1 MKTVIN
7 VSLSGHPKT
16 FQLEEEAYKALQ
28 DYIERARARLR
39 RDPDHEEVLRDLEQ
53 SIGEKLCKS
62 LRGDDRVVS
71 RKEVDVVLDEI
82 GAVNTGN
89 GDAAAETTPFD
100 RPRRFCRIDEDKWFF
115 GVCQGL
121 SAYSD
126 IAVEWVRAIFVVG
139 AFFTG
144 GALILLYLLLAFV
157 LPQVRDRREYDAS
170 LRTHAGTA

>member
-1 MKTVIN
+1 MKTVIH

-28 DYIERARARLR
+28 DYLERARARLR

-53 SIGEKLCKS
+53 SIGEKLSKS

-71 RKEVDVVLDEI
+71 RNEVEVVLDEI
-82 GAVNTGN
+82 GAVNIGN
-89 GDAAAETTPFD
+89 GDAAAESTPFD
-100 RPRRFCRIDEDKWFF
+100 RPRRLCRIDEDKWFF

-126 IAVEWVRAIFVVG
+126 IAVEWVRSIFVIGTV
-139 AFFTG
+139 FTG
-144 GALILLYLLLAFV
+144 GGLILLYLLLAF
-157 LPQVRDRREYDAS
+157 LMPQVRDRREYDAS
-170 LRTHAGTA
+170 LRSHAGAA